1 MVDCVHRLSVR
12 LPPGELK
19 SDTLCGLPH
28 LSVTLSLPIHAFQVT
43 LEGGSNGLATA
54 PAVVTGTFLRESGD
68 PAGITIPLVNINNPS
83 GSQVIQTEIPP
94 DNEDSGSFSITLT
107 DPGTYQLAPADGQ
120 GNTIGD
126 SNTIT
131 VVSATADSQTAPTQ
145 TTTTQTTLKV
155 SSASASETSNVQN
168 TVDIVTSTSNRIT
181 PTTARTSESPGTT
194 SSDEHISTSTTVHI
208 SPDVVLTRTPGPSF
222 SQITSTSTFT
232 GASFTTT
239 QTLTFIS
246 ASDISTLATAPSV
259 SSTTTITSSGISY
272 PTLPATYPSS
282 VRETRTGRIIGGIF
296 GAIGGIILLALLY
309 YFARR
314 KPAISHSLNA
324 VKQTTS
330 HRLDAVKQTISNWLH
345 RLYSRMKSVNIGV
358 TRNVSNGRIGIV
370 SQQSRWYRASGAASS
385 ILPFAR
391 MHSPT
396 HSGIEVSEP
405 MAMAYDGMAPMSV
418 HAASVAAATYDVDL
432 GHLGMADGN
441 NNDHGIY
448 EGPSLLPSFRRP
460 SDSTT
465 LVLASRND
473 PFNEEV
479 DPRAE
484 PSRMRSVDRLRVSG
498 ELPLHSSLTSSLIAN
513 VNVSRGSLD
522 KKSTGRESLI
532 SAGSPPPSYS
542 SHTPPTHR
550 VVPAPLLPPN

>member
-12 LPPGELK
+12 LLLGESI
-19 SDTLCGLPH
+19 SDILCGLPYP
-28 LSVTLSLPIHAFQVT
+28 SITFPLSLPINAFQVT

-68 PAGITIPLVNINNPS
+68 PAGITIPLVNISDPS
-83 GSQVIQTEIPP
+83 GPQVIQTEIPP
-94 DNEDSGSFSITLT
+94 DSEDSGSFSITLT

-126 SNTIT
+126 SNAIT
-131 VVSATADSQTAPTQ
+131 VVSATADSQTTPTQ
-145 TTTTQTTLKV
+145 TTAVVNPT
-155 SSASASETSNVQN
+155 SASETSVVVVQN
-168 TVDIVTSTSNRIT
+168 TVEIITSASNRIT
-181 PTTARTSESPGTT
+181 PTTARTSESSGTT
-194 SSDEHISTSTTVHI
+194 SSDEHISTSTTVHT
-208 SPDVVLTRTPGPSF
+208 SSDLVLTRTPGPSF

-239 QTLTFIS
+239 RFFTFIS
-246 ASDISTLATAPSV
+246 ASGISTLTAPSV
-259 SSTTTITSSGISY
+259 SLTTTITSSGISY
-272 PTLPATYPSS
+272 PTSPATNPSS
-282 VRETRTGRIIGGIF
+282 VRKTRTGRIIGGIF

-314 KPAISHSLNA
+314 KPAISHSLNTL
-324 VKQTTS
+324 KQTIS

-370 SQQSRWYRASGAASS
+370 SQQNRWYRASGAASS

-418 HAASVAAATYDVDL
+418 HASSVAAATYDVDL

-550 VVPAPLLPPN
+550 VVPASLLPPN

>member
-1 MVDCVHRLSVR
+1 MFCAVQWLTVSTVFLITF
-12 LPPGELK
+12 P
-19 SDTLCGLPH
+19 
-28 LSVTLSLPIHAFQVT
+28 LSLPINAFQVA

-131 VVSATADSQTAPTQ
+131 VVSATADSQTTATQ
-145 TTTTQTTLKV
+145 TTATQTTPSV
-155 SSASASETSNVQN
+155 SPASASETSNVQN
-168 TVDIVTSTSNRIT
+168 TVDIITSTSNRIT

-194 SSDEHISTSTTVHI
+194 SSDEHISTSTTVHT
-208 SPDVVLTRTPGPSF
+208 SSDLVLTRTPGSSF

-239 QTLTFIS
+239 QFFTFIS
-246 ASDISTLATAPSV
+246 ASGISTLTAPSV
-259 SSTTTITSSGISY
+259 SLTTTITSSGISY
-272 PTLPATYPSS
+272 PTSPATYPIS
-282 VRETRTGRIIGGIF
+282 VRKTRTGRIIGGIF

-324 VKQTTS
+324 VKQTIS

-345 RLYSRMKSVNIGV
+345 RLYSRMKSINFGV
-358 TRNVSNGRIGIV
+358 TMNVSNSRRGII
-370 SQQSRWYRASGAASS
+370 SQRSRWYRASGAASS

-405 MAMAYDGMAPMSV
+405 MAMVYDGTAPISV
-418 HAASVAAATYDVDL
+418 HASSVAAATYDVDL

-522 KKSTGRESLI
+522 KKSTGRESLM

-550 VVPAPLLPPN
+550 VVPASLLPPD

>member
-1 MVDCVHRLSVR
+1 MVDCVHRLFVR
-12 LPPGELK
+12 LLLGEPIP
-19 SDTLCGLPH
+19 DILCDLPH
-28 LSVTLSLPIHAFQVT
+28 LSITFPLSLPINAFQVT

-68 PAGITIPLVNINNPS
+68 PAGITIPLVNISDPS
-83 GSQVIQTEIPP
+83 GPQVIRTEIPP
-94 DNEDSGSFSITLT
+94 DSEDSGSFSITLT

-126 SNTIT
+126 SNAIT
-131 VVSATADSQTAPTQ
+131 VVSATADSQTTPTQ
-145 TTTTQTTLKV
+145 TTAVINPT
-155 SSASASETSNVQN
+155 SASETSVVVQN
-168 TVDIVTSTSNRIT
+168 TVEIIT
-181 PTTARTSESPGTT
+181 ITATTARTSESSGTT
-194 SSDEHISTSTTVHI
+194 SSDQHISTSTVHT

-222 SQITSTSTFT
+222 SQITSNSTFT

-239 QTLTFIS
+239 PFFPFIS
-246 ASDISTLATAPSV
+246 ASDISTLTIAPSV
-259 SSTTTITSSGISY
+259 SLATTVTFSGISY
-272 PTLPATYPSS
+272 PTSPATHPNSI
-282 VRETRTGRIIGGIF
+282 RRTRAGRIIGGIF
-296 GAIGGIILLALLY
+296 GAIGGIILLVLLY

-314 KPAISHSLNA
+314 KPALSHSLNA
-324 VKQTTS
+324 VKQTIS
-330 HRLDAVKQTISNWLH
+330 HRLDAVNQTISNWLH

-358 TRNVSNGRIGIV
+358 TRNVSNGRGGIF
-370 SQQSRWYRASGAASS
+370 SQRSRWYRVSGAASS

-405 MAMAYDGMAPMSV
+405 MAMVYDGMAPMSV
-418 HAASVAAATYDVDL
+418 HGASVVAAATYDVDL
-432 GHLGMADGN
+432 EHVGMADGN
-441 NNDHGIY
+441 NNDQIH

-473 PFNEEV
+473 LFNEEV
-479 DPRAE
+479 DPRTE
-484 PSRMRSVDRLRVSG
+484 QSRMRSVDRLRVSG
-498 ELPLHSSLTSSLIAN
+498 DLPFHSSLTSSLFAN

-542 SHTPPTHR
+542 SHPPPAHR
-550 VVPAPLLPPN
+550 VVPTSLLPPD